1 VRPFPGGQ
9 DGGVRTAGS
18 SLPDPGFPGDDGS
31 VAPAVTAALDRYEGD
46 PDTGYHPALAAL
58 QASRLLVP
66 VVALL
71 GEVEVDEWGRAREKT
86 SDMATVLVTGQD
98 GRTALLA
105 FTGTESMRRWDP
117 SARPVPVTAA
127 RAAEA
132 ALQDGAAAV
141 VVDLAGP
148 VLFVVSGEDLR
159 DLAAGHVL
167 VEVSGRYGW
176 ATPGR

>member
-1 VRPFPGGQ
+1 
-9 DGGVRTAGS
+9 
-18 SLPDPGFPGDDGS
+18 
-31 VAPAVTAALDRYEGD
+31 
-46 PDTGYHPALAAL
+46 
-58 QASRLLVP
+58 
-66 VVALL
+66 
-71 GEVEVDEWGRAREKT
+71 
-86 SDMATVLVTGQD
+86 MATVLVTGQD